1 MEKINCLICGM
12 SDSVGGIETY
22 IITQFR
28 ALDKEKFHYD
38 FVFSH
43 KDGEMSFSNEI
54 LNSGSK
60 IFRITNS
67 KQWKSFFSSHSGEYD
82 FLVFNTPAPVFLP
95 FITGK
100 KYGNLKRIIVHSHNS
115 RSDMPWYIKMF
126 VPVSL
131 KYVQLKIKHVAAQK
145 WACSKLAGYFMF
157 GKNSKFTIIRNAIE
171 LDNFKFSSSVR
182 TMIRKQNNIEEN
194 TFVIGMVGR
203 FDYQKNHRFAIEL
216 FKRFYSENKK
226 TELWLIGPETR
237 KELANEIKDEVAS
250 NNLSSAVKFF
260 GALTNVNEYYQAMD
274 VFILPSLFE
283 GLPISGIEAQAAG
296 LPCLFSDTI
305 TEELLLNS
313 EIVKYLPI
321 KGPSAID
328 AWLASINEI
337 KKNKT
342 AYYQLRENAFI
353 KVRDAGYEI
362 RSETKRVEALFT
374 EMLNK

>member
-1 MEKINCLICGM
+1 M
-12 SDSVGGIETY
+12 
-22 IITQFR
+22 
-28 ALDKEKFHYD
+28 
-38 FVFSH
+38 
-43 KDGEMSFSNEI
+43 
-54 LNSGSK
+54 
-60 IFRITNS
+60 
-67 KQWKSFFSSHSGEYD
+67 
-82 FLVFNTPAPVFLP
+82 
-95 FITGK
+95 
-100 KYGNLKRIIVHSHNS
+100 
-115 RSDMPWYIKMF
+115 
-126 VPVSL
+126 
-131 KYVQLKIKHVAAQK
+131 
-145 WACSKLAGYFMF
+145 
-157 GKNSKFTIIRNAIE
+157 
-171 LDNFKFSSSVR
+171 
-182 TMIRKQNNIEEN
+182 
-194 TFVIGMVGR
+194 
-203 FDYQKNHRFAIEL
+203 
-216 FKRFYSENKK
+216 
-226 TELWLIGPETR
+226 
-237 KELANEIKDEVAS
+237 
-250 NNLSSAVKFF
+250 KFF